1 MNVGSKPMTNKGSTI
16 LVYSVS
22 NTERLR
28 YIVDVV
34 FDSKAAITDS
44 IEIFTQFD
52 GLKINYSNQQINT
65 EQTGVVQL
73 EKTQLAQ
80 LKNTQTDSSKIG
92 QQLIQIIPYGLL
104 HQENIA
110 VQSIECFEWEGLTAF
125 FKTAENSLMP
135 FDFFAASFYLISR
148 YEEYLP
154 YTKDDLNRFEHTNS
168 LAYQQNF
175 LHLPLIQLWCN
186 KLFEK
191 SGLQQHCLQPKFSF
205 IPTYDIDIAYSYR
218 YHTVARNVYGFFKD
232 LFKLDHAA
240 VIERLQVLESIQ
252 KDPYDIY
259 EWLDLLHDSLHL
271 KPIYF
276 FLLAADRKG
285 LDKNISP
292 KHPSMLHLLQQH
304 AAKYTVGIH
313 PSIQSNSKS
322 SLLNSEINNMASM
335 IDQSITSSRN
345 HYIQIQFPQSFERMI
360 QSGITNDYSM
370 GYPTIN
376 GFRASYSKSFNWF
389 NLRTN
394 SSTTLKM
401 HPFCYMDST
410 AIFQERI
417 TPEKAVQDLQY
428 YYDTVKS
435 VGGECITIFHNN
447 FLTNQ
452 VAFKE
457 WRLIYAD
464 FLLHNCTQ

>member
-34 FDSKAAITDS
+34 FDSKATITDS
-44 IEIFTQFD
+44 IDTCIQFE
-52 GLKINYSNQQINT
+52 GLIINYSNKLFPSTNNLTSQK
-65 EQTGVVQL
+65 EQT
-73 EKTQLAQ
+73 EEIS
-80 LKNTQTDSSKIG
+80 TDSTTSAFDN
-92 QQLIQIIPYGLL
+92 QVIQIIPHGLL

-110 VQSIECFEWEGLTAF
+110 PQVIECFEWEGLTAF
-125 FKTAENSLMP
+125 FKTAANSLMP

-154 YTKDDLNRFEHTNS
+154 HTKDDLNRFEHTNS

-186 KLFEK
+186 QLFEK
-191 SGLQQHCLQPKFSF
+191 SGLQQHLLQPRFSF
-205 IPTYDIDIAYSYR
+205 KPTYDIDIAYSYR
-218 YHTVARNVYGFFKD
+218 YHTVARNVVGFFKD
-232 LFKLDHAA
+232 LFKLDNAA

-285 LDKNISP
+285 LDKNINP
-292 KHPSMLHLLQQH
+292 KHPAMLHLLQQH
-304 AAKYTVGIH
+304 ATKYAVGIH
-313 PSIQSNSKS
+313 PSIQSNERP
-322 SLLNSEINNMASM
+322 SLLKSEIKTMETM
-335 IDQSITSSRN
+335 VGKSITSSRN

-360 QSGITNDYSM
+360 QLGITDDYSM
-370 GYPTIN
+370 GYSTIN

-389 NLRTN
+389 NLSNNCITP
-394 SSTTLKM
+394 LM
-401 HPFCYMDST
+401 IHPFCYMDST
-410 AIFQERI
+410 AIFQERV
-417 TPEKAVQDLQY
+417 TPQKAGQDLQY
-428 YYDTVKS
+428 YYDTVKLA
-435 VGGECITIFHNN
+435 GGECIAIFHNN
-447 FLTNQ
+447 LLTNQ